1 MRMSQLRKEHPRQKK
16 QQVSATTQG
25 WEGPGISEK
34 SSVAGNAKGK
44 NGMK

>member
-34 SSVAGNAKGK
+34 NQVKLEMLRGK
-44 NGMK
+44 MA